1 MPVALIPG
9 FSLASPARRW
19 CSSSCA
25 GGADFYIRHEQDGQS
40 FELKIKGR
48 IQFRY
53 TGISRQSD
61 NRNLVGK
68 QWHDDRSGFEFERL
82 RLSFTGHLWTK
93 DLTYRIEVDG
103 DTDGQHD
110 VETQYA
116 YVTYRFTDELHM
128 RLGLYKAPFGRQE
141 TESVG
146 RQQLVDRSVANEVF
160 NLGRAV
166 GAWLFGHLLNKELDW
181 HVSISNGFGNPGDD
195 IRDVDTNFA
204 YIARLVWHAVGDYG
218 KGEPDLEF
226 HQQPALD
233 VGLSFAYND
242 DNGDTGGPLLLYQVP
257 DVIRAGRVGNGLSD
271 TSGTDYYMFGTDAS
285 FKWRGFSAHAEY
297 WVRAIDS
304 DDWQSDWQRLSG
316 HGNATHQQ
324 GGYIQLGY
332 IIPKTKLEIVGR
344 LGGVWD
350 NDDDHCWE
358 YGAGLNYYIKG
369 HDLKLQADVTRVS
382 EVPIS
387 ASRSNLELNDEI
399 TMIRVQLQAA
409 F

>member
-1 MPVALIPG
+1 MV
-9 FSLASPARRW
+9 
-19 CSSSCA
+19 
-25 GGADFYIRHEQDGQS
+25 
-40 FELKIKGR
+40 
-48 IQFRY
+48 
-53 TGISRQSD
+53 
-61 NRNLVGK
+61 
-68 QWHDDRSGFEFERL
+68 FERV
-82 RLSFTGHLWTK
+82 K
-93 DLTYRIEVDG
+93 DYSMIK
-103 DTDGQHD
+103 
-110 VETQYA
+110 
-116 YVTYRFTDELHM
+116 M
-128 RLGLYKAPFGRQE
+128 
-141 TESVG
+141 
-146 RQQLVDRSVANEVF
+146 LVWF
-160 NLGRAV
+160 
-166 GAWLFGHLLNKELDW
+166 HINKELDW

-409 F
+409 FQHPGRQGIRKLLECMQRHSGWGRAWSCVDPMGAPLHLWISRGLVAAFPLRLRWRNRVTRMWRLEPIPSLRERRSRT